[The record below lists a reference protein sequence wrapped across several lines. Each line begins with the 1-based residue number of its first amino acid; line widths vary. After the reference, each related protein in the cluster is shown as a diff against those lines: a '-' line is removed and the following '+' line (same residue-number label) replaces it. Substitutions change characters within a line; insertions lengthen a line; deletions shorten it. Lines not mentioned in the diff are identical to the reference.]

1 MNMAIIPKNPNG
13 RILRRSIE
21 GMEGMWT
28 KMWDPPTESI
38 NQAPDL
44 VTPTNPVPAF
54 MQSLGLGTVSVA
66 NTVQRSLLHGL
77 RLDTWDGLKQLEF
90 MAFSDDDFF
99 TDAAW
104 PGPTI
109 RVPRGVIFHADS
121 QGQGPPPHTIHWHG
135 IEPTPMNDG
144 VGHCS
149 MEIGQYVYQW
159 QPNFIGTYFYHCHRN
174 TVQHFEFGL
183 YGMLLVEPPDAF
195 APTNPNRGGYP
206 RRTAANLAHA
216 SLPPAIVARFADKF
230 VAGDPVFGVGGA
242 GDVGVGDSHAFTVEY
257 DVEALW
263 VLDDRD
269 SVWSDLADNAKAFY
283 PGGAN
288 TADGPVEIADPL
300 DPLAF
305 DPALAAFRPG
315 VDDQFPHGFFHD
327 FNADYWFVTGVP
339 VPAARG
345 GRAEINPALVP
356 PGVLDANGHI
366 VPALNSGVTG
376 MQVIVDAQVGQVVLI
391 RILNAAYNTAEVT
404 FPAGLDVVI
413 IAFDGRALGVPPFAK
428 YNHAFRLSDISPTN
442 TIRFTT
448 ARRFDVLIRSDVE
461 IDSFAEARFFDTR
474 GQGIVT
480 PEVPLVTAEI
490 PIRIRAADDNP

>member
-1 MNMAIIPKNPNG
+1 MAIIPKNPNG

-28 KMWDPPTESI
+28 KMWDPPTEAVSLP
-38 NQAPDL
+38 PDL
-44 VTPTNPVPAF
+44 VSPTNPVPAF
-54 MQSLGLGTVSVA
+54 MQSLALGTVSTA
-66 NTVQRSLLHGL
+66 NTIQRSLLHGL
-77 RLDTWDGLKQLEF
+77 QIDTWDGLKRLNF
-90 MAFSDDDFF
+90 MTFRDDDFF
-99 TDAAW
+99 NNAAW

-109 RVPRGVIFHADS
+109 RVPRGVIFHSQS

-149 MEIGQYVYQW
+149 MEIGQYTYQW

-195 APTNPNRGGYP
+195 DPGNPNRGGYP

-216 SLPPAIVARFADKF
+216 SLPPAIVSRFADKF
-230 VAGDPVFGVGGA
+230 VSGDPVFGVGNA
-242 GDVGVGDSHAFTVEY
+242 ADTGVGDPHAFTVEY

-269 SVWSDLADNAKAFY
+269 SVWSDLANNAKSFY

-288 TADGPVEIADPL
+288 TADGPVAVL
-300 DPLAF
+300 DITQL
-305 DPALAAFRPG
+305 RPG
-315 VDDQFPHGFFHD
+315 IDDQFPHGFFHD

-356 PGVLDANGHI
+356 AGVLDANGHI

-391 RILNAAYNTAEVT
+391 RILNAAYNTAEVV
-404 FPAGLDVVI
+404 FPMDVVI

-428 YNHAFRLSDISPTN
+428 YNHAFVHPAGTPF
-442 TIRFTT
+442 RFST
-448 ARRFDVLIRSDVE
+448 ARRFDVLIRSDVA

-474 GQGIVT
+474 GQNIVT
-480 PEVPLVTAEI
+480 PEVPLMTAEI
-490 PIRIRAADDNP
+490 PIRIRVADDNP